1 MNSLPNPI
9 PPRES
14 LGSETVK
21 DAPVS
26 PMPVGIERMEALK
39 NLGAT
44 FEEGHRRV
52 SKIATPTE
60 EDVVPSFV
68 DTKQVQ
74 QMARLS
80 KHSDFPF
87 TSTIPTSR

>member
-1 MNSLPNPI
+1 MSHLPDPI
-9 PPRES
+9 PPREPS
-14 LGSETVK
+14 SCSQTSTIS

-60 EDVVPSFV
+60 EEVIPSFV

-74 QMARLS
+74 VILIYIYIYIWFLFYS
-80 KHSDFPF
+80 V
-87 TSTIPTSR
+87 